1 MYEYYAL
8 YYEIVHEWLLYIAA
22 FAVAFS
28 VSLLL
33 TPWVKKVAFKVGA
46 VAKPRARDLHSKV
59 MPRLGGLA
67 IFLGFMT
74 AMGLL
79 IFFMEELRTLQFAG
93 FIVGAFIIAGMGMID
108 DIYDLKARIKL
119 LVQVGV
125 ALIVVFTGT
134 SIDFIGWDM
143 PAIFDTL
150 SVPITVLW
158 IVGIINAVNF
168 IDGVDGL
175 AAGVSSIA
183 AVFLTILCIMTGS
196 PLAVVFVAALAGSNL
211 GFLPRNFKPAEI
223 FMGDIGS
230 TFIGYVLAVS
240 SIIGVYKSYA
250 LLSVVIVGFA
260 LALPIM
266 DTVYVTVCRILKG
279 KNPLKADR
287 GHLHHKLI
295 DRGYSHKQTVGILYT
310 ASIFAG
316 AIAILIALE
325 NVQALI
331 IGIVLLLVTFSAIY
345 VYRKR
350 VSRIS
355 RGSEDEGE

>member
-1 MYEYYAL
+1 MYYYEYVEHDWIY
-8 YYEIVHEWLLYIAA
+8 YIAA
-22 FAVAFS
+22 FAVAFG
-28 VSLLL
+28 VALFL
-33 TPWVKKVAFKVGA
+33 TPLVKKLAFRLGA
-46 VAKPRARDLHSKV
+46 VAKPRARDLHNTT

-67 IFLGFMT
+67 IFLGFMVS
-74 AMGLL
+74 MGLL
-79 IFFMEELRTLQFAG
+79 MFFMEELRTLQFAG
-93 FIVGAFIIAGMGMID
+93 FVTGAVLIAGMGMLD
-108 DIYDLKARIKL
+108 DIFDIKPIFKL
-119 LVQVGV
+119 LVQISV

-143 PAIFDTL
+143 PAIFESL
-150 SVPITVLW
+150 SIPITVIW
-158 IVGIINAVNF
+158 IVFIINAVNL

-183 AVFLTILCIMTGS
+183 AVFLVILCIMTGS
-196 PLAVVFVAALAGSNL
+196 PLAVVFAAALAGASL

-250 LLSVVIVGFA
+250 LLSVAIVGFA
-260 LALPIM
+260 LILPIM
-266 DTVYVTVCRILKG
+266 DTVYVFASRILKG

-295 DRGYSHKQTVGILYT
+295 DRGYSHKTTVVILY
-310 ASIFAG
+310 AVSIFAG
-316 AIAILIALE
+316 TIAILIAME
-325 NVQALI
+325 NIQALI
-331 IGIVLLLVTFSAIY
+331 IGGVLLFVLFSTIY

-350 VSRIS
+350 VKRNG
-355 RGSEDEGE
+355 GSDDK